1 MVHKQLLRMVVE
13 LEAGQLSEVVPLF
26 RMKGLAFDRIDNR
39 VNIGE
44 ITRSRRATAGMS
56 VLTLRAIA
64 LLALASAAVAKA

>member
-1 MVHKQLLRMVVE
+1 MVVE